1 MTVVS
6 LDEYRKKND
15 DMTYEEALEIL
26 ANLGN
31 A

>member
-15 DMTYEEALEIL
+15 EMTYEEAMEIL
-26 ANLGN
+26 TTLGN